1 MFLKQIYT
9 FFIGGF
15 LAIIPFAITT
25 TLLSFSIEILSKWL
39 NPLHYIF
46 PLHLFGHIPY
56 IEILIA
62 IFYLIIVGILIEYF
76 SAIKIFNF
84 LENNI
89 VSKIP
94 LISNIYFGIKKVFA
108 IIFHKKNP
116 DEKQLVAWVRLPN
129 RNIYCLGL
137 MTGKLEKELSP
148 EKDKN
153 YFSFFVPHT
162 PNPISGYYI
171 VAEENDCIFTSIT
184 RQEAISM
191 VVSGGII
198 KPEPKDKK

>member
-1 MFLKQIYT
+1 
-9 FFIGGF
+9 
-15 LAIIPFAITT
+15 
-25 TLLSFSIEILSKWL
+25 
-39 NPLHYIF
+39 
-46 PLHLFGHIPY
+46 
-56 IEILIA
+56 
-62 IFYLIIVGILIEYF
+62 
-76 SAIKIFNF
+76 
-84 LENNI
+84 
-89 VSKIP
+89 
-94 LISNIYFGIKKVFA
+94 
-108 IIFHKKNP
+108 
-116 DEKQLVAWVRLPN
+116 
-129 RNIYCLGL
+129 